1 MCSLNNLNLSE
12 KGIQKLL
19 EDSNFKA
26 FADKLHDDD
35 IANSFMQVCQQ
46 LVSMSATSKA
56 GCHARFALQGVCGQ
70 AAR

>member
-12 KGIQKLL
+12 KGIKKLL
-19 EDSNFKA
+19 EESNFKA

-46 LVSMSATSKA
+46 LVKQVSS
-56 GCHARFALQGVCGQ
+56 
-70 AAR
+70 